1 MHTGND
7 VGMNLELDS
16 INQRHESWESS
27 GNNKN
32 NKKSL
37 VILSSSIRLSSL
49 QSRPVVPCRALSY
62 SLIMRYNIKADD
74 QESRLHNALVEQWE
88 DFFPYQGIMVLLARS
103 GGSHAVSLLP
113 PLPDGIYE

>member
-27 GNNKN
+27 GNNKEIIR
-32 NKKSL
+32 KVS
-37 VILSSSIRLSSL
+37 SSSIRLSSL